1 MWKGSGVHG
10 AQGIKL
16 LRVCG
21 GLIFVII
28 GGKGEQKMR
37 KAEVYAGGGGGI
49 KENESVVSAVVG
61 G

>member
-37 KAEVYAGGGGGI
+37 KAEVYAGGGGG
-49 KENESVVSAVVG
+49 
-61 G
+61 